1 VSDDDEKP
9 MNAPRK
15 RPMRRLSDL
24 LPEVALQLGLDEEL
38 RLSRAMASWER
49 LVQELVPAAAGATA
63 VLEIRPPTLVVSA
76 TDPIVA
82 QELRLRA
89 DDLLAAFAMAP
100 GGLRLLE
107 LRPVV
112 GRRPLR
118 PERPGGPGPTRGGER
133 ENR

>member
-1 VSDDDEKP
+1 
-9 MNAPRK
+9 
-15 RPMRRLSDL
+15 MRRLSDL
-24 LPEVALQLGLDEEL
+24 LPEVALQLGLDDEL

-76 TDPIVA
+76 SDQIVA

-89 DDLLAAFAMAP
+89 DDLLAAFATAP
-100 GGLRLLE
+100 GGLRLLD

-112 GRRPLR
+112 SRRAA
-118 PERPGGPGPTRGGER
+118 GPGAPGTGGGGQSG
-133 ENR
+133 NG

>member
-1 VSDDDEKP
+1 
-9 MNAPRK
+9 
-15 RPMRRLSDL
+15 MRRLSDL

-49 LVQELVPAAAGATA
+49 LVQELVPAAAGATS
-63 VLEIRPPTLVVSA
+63 VIEIRPPTLVVSA
-76 TDPIVA
+76 SHPIVA

-89 DDLLAAFAMAP
+89 EDLLAAFATAP

-112 GRRPLR
+112 GHRQAGPRA
-118 PERPGGPGPTRGGER
+118 PGGGRGGEPG
-133 ENR
+133 NG